1 MNYGPLEFV
10 AYLKRK
16 PAGRGESAVVRAAR
30 EAAPKS
36 PLRDRPENN
45 RLTLIAG
52 GPLMPRAA
60 RAAPVEAVCVYEAVA
75 VRAPCK
81 PESEEPVSV
90 LVRSTPRPVVLVLS
104 SHQTVRWEIA
114 LAPNA
119 TLSAVLLSGYGES
132 TVAGAG
138 GAPVSSIG
146 GFYAFKRG
154 SAEFRHLES
163 EVRRCTGRKIERFQS
178 EYAGHRFEVGGAWAA
193 RTGL

>member
-1 MNYGPLEFV
+1 MEFA

-16 PAGRGESAVVRAAR
+16 AGTRGESAAVKAAR

-36 PLRDRPENN
+36 SPRDRPENN
-45 RLTLIAG
+45 RLTVISG

-60 RAAPVEAVCVYEAVA
+60 RAAQVEAVCVYEAVA
-75 VRAPCK
+75 VRAPRT
-81 PESEEPVSV
+81 PEAGEPVSV
-90 LVRSTPRPVVLVLS
+90 VVRSTPRPVVLVLS

-114 LAPNA
+114 LAPDA

-138 GAPVSSIG
+138 NAMVTSIG

-154 SAEFRHLES
+154 SAEFKHLEK
-163 EVRRCTGRKIERFQS
+163 EVRRCTGRNIEGFQS
-178 EYAGHRFEVGGAWAA
+178 EYAGHSFVIG
-193 RTGL
+193 